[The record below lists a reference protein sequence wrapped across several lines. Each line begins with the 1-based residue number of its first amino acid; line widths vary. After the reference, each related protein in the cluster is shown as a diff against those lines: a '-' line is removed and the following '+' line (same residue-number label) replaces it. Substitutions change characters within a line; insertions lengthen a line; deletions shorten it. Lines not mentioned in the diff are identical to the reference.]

1 MIAVTQPSLE
11 LAQLGARLRAAR
23 IARDESMQLFA
34 QRIGIS
40 VPTLRAME
48 RGADTVQIKHW
59 ANALWALDRLQ
70 DLTAVLTAADSP
82 LDRARQQAQQPRPRQ
97 RARRRMA

>member
-1 MIAVTQPSLE
+1 MITITGTSQE
-11 LAQLGARLRAAR
+11 LVRLGMRLRAAR
-23 IARDESMQLFA
+23 IVRDEPMQLFA

-70 DLTAVLTAADSP
+70 DLTMVLASADSP
-82 LDRARQQAQQPRPRQ
+82 LDLARQHARQKPPRQ
-97 RARRRMA
+97 RARRRTV